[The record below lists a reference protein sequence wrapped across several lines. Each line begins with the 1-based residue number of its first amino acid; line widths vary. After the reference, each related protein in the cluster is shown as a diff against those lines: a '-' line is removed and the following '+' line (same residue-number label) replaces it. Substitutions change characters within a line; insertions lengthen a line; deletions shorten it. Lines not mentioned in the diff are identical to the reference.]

1 MNNRITNVLINRGIT
16 LEEVAYRVLL
26 HYKRTGKIIDIRL

>member
-26 HYKRTGKIIDIRL
+26 HYKRTGKILSFK

>member
-16 LEEVAYRVLL
+16 SSEVAYMVLL
-26 HYKRTGKIIDIRL
+26 HYKRTGKILSFN